1 MYETNDGI
9 TFEGPKKA
17 IQIKRGISFESLK
30 KRIHD
35 KVKLQKH
42 ESISTITCRLLV
54 AGKYI
59 ALQNCDDKDV
69 ETMIQSFNNNKK
81 CMS

>member
-1 MYETNDGI
+1 MSSIITLVYLNGKIYEIDNDI

-17 IQIKRGISFESLK
+17 IQIKRGISFERFK

-42 ESISTITCRLLV
+42 VMKNETIS
-54 AGKYI
+54 
-59 ALQNCDDKDV
+59 
-69 ETMIQSFNNNKK
+69 
-81 CMS
+81 